1 MEEPFVGRAVDSAPM
16 LGQDNTDQAVSQRVL
31 HDRSCSACHASG
43 EHARMVRTRLEER
56 HMVAT
61 QDPFAAYKEYGQ
73 EKGYD
78 LRWLERRDVWGQ
90 RLGGFDERGGLLLQ
104 DVDSGIAAEVPE
116 ESRNLTGRVRG
127 AVPRPSVPR
136 VGNYPVRT
144 KADIWL
150 KNGSELYEEAV
161 ARQWSSATDIPWT
174 TLEPLPDD
182 IERAECQLATFL
194 TEVEFVAGDV
204 PGKWISQVTPDY
216 YEPRMYLISQV
227 MDEARHL
234 DVFRK
239 RALVNG
245 GGLMRRAGNPQ
256 VVGANID
263 SARDFTEMSAR
274 LHIAGE
280 GSVLTLFRMGELMAY
295 NDAEK
300 HIYRLCAQD
309 ESRHVAFG
317 VMHLQYLGSVE
328 TDRREEIQSYLD
340 DAEQALVTGA
350 SGQNPVARGLP
361 SNAALAILLG
371 GGEDKVDEGYK
382 LLLAIRQRQV
392 KEYVQR
398 VRVAGFGERFENG
411 RANPMLEQYVQA
423 H

>member
-1 MEEPFVGRAVDSAPM
+1 
-16 LGQDNTDQAVSQRVL
+16 
-31 HDRSCSACHASG
+31 
-43 EHARMVRTRLEER
+43 
-56 HMVAT
+56 MVAIE
-61 QDPFAAYKEYGQ
+61 DPFATYKEYGK

-78 LRWLERRDVWGQ
+78 LRWLERRDVWGK
-90 RLGGFDERGGLLLQ
+90 RVEGTSKRGGLLLQ
-104 DVDSGIAAEVPE
+104 DVDRGVAAEVPD
-116 ESRNLTGRVRG
+116 ESKNLTGRTRG
-127 AVPRPSVPR
+127 SVPRSGVPR
-136 VGNYPVRT
+136 VGNYSVRT

-150 KNGSELYEEAV
+150 RNGSELYEEAV
-161 ARQWSSATDIPWT
+161 ARQWSSATDIPW
-174 TLEPLPDD
+174 EAIKPLPDD

-204 PGKWISQVTPDY
+204 PGKWISSVTPDY

-245 GGLMRRAGNPQ
+245 GGLMRRTGNIQ
-256 VVGANID
+256 GVVGGNID

-274 LHIAGE
+274 LHISGE

-317 VMHLQYLGSVE
+317 VMHLQYLGSID

-340 DAEQALVTGA
+340 EAERALVTGA
-350 SGQNPVARGLP
+350 SGQNPAARGLA
-361 SNAALAILLG
+361 SNAALAVLLG

-382 LLLAIRQRQV
+382 TLLAIRQRQV
-392 KEYVQR
+392 KEYIQR

-411 RANPMLEQYVQA
+411 RANPMLEQYLSVN
-423 H
+423 

>member
-1 MEEPFVGRAVDSAPM
+1 
-16 LGQDNTDQAVSQRVL
+16 
-31 HDRSCSACHASG
+31 
-43 EHARMVRTRLEER
+43 
-56 HMVAT
+56 MVAV
-61 QDPFAAYKEYGQ
+61 QDPFASYKEYGQ

-78 LRWLERRDVWGQ
+78 LRWLERRDVWGTQ
-90 RLGGFDERGGLLLQ
+90 AEARSKSGGLLLQ
-104 DVDSGIAAEVPE
+104 DVDRGVAAEVPD
-116 ESRNLTGRVRG
+116 ESKNLTGRPRG
-127 AVPRPSVPR
+127 TIPRTGVPR

-150 KNGSELYEEAV
+150 RNGAELYEEAV
-161 ARQWSSATDIPWT
+161 ARQWSSATDIPWDAVT
-174 TLEPLPDD
+174 PLPDD
-182 IERAECQLATFL
+182 IERAECQLATFI
-194 TEVEFVAGDV
+194 TEIEFVAGDV
-204 PGKWISQVTPDY
+204 PGKWIASVTPDY
-216 YEPRMYLISQV
+216 YEPRMYLITQV

-245 GGLMRRAGNPQ
+245 GGLMRRAGNIQ
-256 VVGANID
+256 GVVGGNID

-274 LHIAGE
+274 LHISGE

-317 VMHLQYLGSVE
+317 VMHLQYLGNID

-340 DAEQALVTGA
+340 EAERALVTGA
-350 SGQNPVARGLP
+350 SGQNPAARGLA

-382 LLLAIRQRQV
+382 TLLAIRQRQV

-411 RANPMLEQYVQA
+411 RAHEMLDQYVRA